1 MLLCVDTP
9 VNWVSDAALGLYSAV
24 NLCVCVCAR
33 TVWQIFKAL
42 GASKLWHLLSEEEL
56 RSFSVGGWVDV
67 CEEDT
72 VRWDVTVLE
81 SLPEAYVIPGD
92 KKLKELWEHIWIEDM
107 LQRQHEIKT
116 QPFYL
121 YLCLIVWF
129 VSGRYLKHFYFHK
142 ITLSMETFSF
152 VRQKDNK

>member
-1 MLLCVDTP
+1 M
-9 VNWVSDAALGLYSAV
+9 SQIYALVCQHTCELSVWCCFGFVFSSES
-24 NLCVCVCAR
+24 VCVCAR

-42 GASKLWHLLSEEEL
+42 GASELWHLLSEEEL

-92 KKLKELWEHIWIEDM
+92 KKLKELWEHIWIEEVGFSFFFF
-107 LQRQHEIKT
+107 LVVASKATWNQNAAFLLI
-116 QPFYL
+116 PLSY
-121 YLCLIVWF
+121 CLICQC
-129 VSGRYLKHFYFHK
+129 
-142 ITLSMETFSF
+142 TLFKTFLFS
-152 VRQKDNK
+152 